1 MKGIDMSRSTID
13 RIFHTDAPPA
23 TLLIRLAVGG
33 IFLSE
38 GIQKFLYP
46 GDLGAG
52 RFAKMGFAG
61 AEWLAPFVGC
71 FEILCGALILAGL
84 ATRLASI
91 PITIIMTV
99 AILTTK
105 IPILLGRD
113 LGPFKVRQL
122 DEYGF
127 WSMAHE
133 MRTDFAMLTGALF
146 LLWVGGG
153 LWSADGRWFTAASPG
168 QKSKTGKE

>member
-1 MKGIDMSRSTID
+1 MPELTLD
-13 RIFHTDAPPA
+13 RILKTDAPAA
-23 TLLIRLAVGG
+23 TLLIRIAVGG

-52 RFAKMGFAG
+52 RFEKMGFA
-61 AEWLAPFVGC
+61 AAAWVAPFVGC
-71 FEILCGALILAGL
+71 FEIVCGALVLAGL
-84 ATRLASI
+84 ATRLAAL
-91 PITIIMTV
+91 PLAIIMTV
-99 AILTTK
+99 AIITTK

-113 LGPFKVRQL
+113 LGMFKVRTL

-133 MRTDFAMLTGALF
+133 MRTDFAMLLGALF

-153 LWSADGRWFTAASPG
+153 LWSADRIWRERAAR
-168 QKSKTGKE
+168 T